1 MVSVLDIKAGQLL
14 TTVKPEGLFA
24 LSVAADILSV
34 SKRIYHED
42 KFFSKKIPIGE
53 IFLCLEV
60 KGYDEQFCYS
70 LKILW
75 KEQIYYIFCD
85 YNEVRV
91 VE

>member
-1 MVSVLDIKAGQLL
+1 MLDIKAGQLL
-14 TTVKPEGLFA
+14 ATVKPEGLFA
-24 LSVAADILSV
+24 LSISADFLSGT
-34 SKRIYHED
+34 SRIYHED
-42 KFFSKKIPIGE
+42 KLFSKRIPIGE

-60 KGYDEQFCYS
+60 KGFNEEFCYS

-75 KEQIYYIFCD
+75 KEQIYYVFCD